1 MTTDNCSD
9 CCIITPENYSKPGF
23 IPGFG
28 GLLLPSHSIVPSS
41 GTLSMTGLAREKVY
55 DNYSTSSTP
64 TGPYSMHDLT
74 QGGNSKGSGVSFE
87 STNTA
92 GSNEPNTSTPHA
104 MSEWHGYDHDY
115 SAQNYYATTYVDIKY
130 LNTST
135 SEWVNSWPSGQYI
148 THWSYGTNI
157 SAYSVSTQ
165 IYVGYSTVLSDQGDI
180 KVRVATQQGATFPA
194 LVGHPANYG
203 YNGTSSFQT
212 VVKNGYQLVNTNF
225 YISGSNGSQTS
236 YTWTSGH
243 SCETLWKWH
252 GMYLCAEWSNP
263 PNTTHYHNGT
273 KSVLRKFANGN
284 PW

>member
-74 QGGNSKGSGVSFE
+74 QGGNSNGSGISFE

-92 GSNEPNTSTPHA
+92 GPNEPNTSTPHA

-115 SAQNYYATTYVDIKY
+115 TSTTNYYPSSYISPQYYNA
-130 LNTST
+130 
-135 SEWVNSWPSGQYI
+135 NSWQTGSVGANICINVSAGTNSASTCTSNFKIVVYN
-148 THWSYGTNI
+148 HSVSYGGNVLCI
-157 SAYSVSTQ
+157 HFICCSVSTRTYTYDNSDTFYAYDPVPPAGGSGVIVLPGQ
-165 IYVGYSTVLSDQGDI
+165 TWGVGGTTWKVSGSTSSDQSWNM
-180 KVRVATQQGATFPA
+180 
-194 LVGHPANYG
+194 ANNIGWDTAVTWGFRACWYRYG
-203 YNGTSSFQT
+203 VTLPSNYLSSYVSFRT
-212 VVKNGYQLVNTNF
+212 
-225 YISGSNGSQTS
+225 
-236 YTWTSGH
+236 
-243 SCETLWKWH
+243 
-252 GMYLCAEWSNP
+252 YLN
-263 PNTTHYHNGT
+263 
-273 KSVLRKFANGN
+273 
-284 PW
+284 